1 MIIFSLHSQSSSS
14 PPFNR
19 PENHFNHLRSLPLK
33 MPLTVSYLLLVFRWN
48 LSILLFNTVVIDAPK
63 PQHLLEDLHTP
74 IDLSLAG
81 AFDLR
86 LQETKR
92 SLRLFFGFQSLLR
105 TAEILCTCPI
115 RVHVKLPQC
124 QFVS

>member
-48 LSILLFNTVVIDAPK
+48 LSILLFNTVVIDAPSPSTFWK
-63 PQHLLEDLHTP
+63 TSTLPSIYHLPELLTCDYKK
-74 IDLSLAG
+74 LSALCDSFLA
-81 AFDLR
+81 
-86 LQETKR
+86 
-92 SLRLFFGFQSLLR
+92 SNLFSAQLKYFVR
-105 TAEILCTCPI
+105 A
-115 RVHVKLPQC
+115 
-124 QFVS
+124 QFVYT